1 MLKKPYRKI
10 ESFDIENALCT
21 PIPESLRKQRDIR
34 LVKVYELAP
43 RVGNLSS
50 LALGNA

>member
-21 PIPESLRKQRDIR
+21 PIPESLRNIR